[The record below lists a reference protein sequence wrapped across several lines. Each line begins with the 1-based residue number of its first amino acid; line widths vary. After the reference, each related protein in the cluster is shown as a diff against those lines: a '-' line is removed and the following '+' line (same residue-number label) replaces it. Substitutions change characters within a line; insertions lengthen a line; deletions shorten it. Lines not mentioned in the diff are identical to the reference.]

1 MDVLEALR
9 RGKRWVNYAPGAPFD
24 FLAGEHPVGEDQLAG
39 ELGRLHAAGF
49 RGLITNAVAFG
60 LEAAPRVA
68 KEIGFDHVVAKVWW
82 QDEDLLARE
91 RANLDAEI
99 GHVDAVCVGNEIMQK
114 GISDADRLVREVDAA
129 RERWGRPVTTGF
141 QPPDW
146 MQHPDLATTVGDFAF
161 LNAHP
166 WWAMHRNDPLA
177 AAAWVNEAYEL
188 VAATPGMPADRVLF
202 VQETSFPSGA
212 VTP

>member
-1 MDVLEALR
+1 
-9 RGKRWVNYAPGAPFD
+9 
-24 FLAGEHPVGEDQLAG
+24 
-39 ELGRLHAAGF
+39 
-49 RGLITNAVAFG
+49 
-60 LEAAPRVA
+60 
-68 KEIGFDHVVAKVWW
+68 VVAKVWW

-212 VTP
+212 VTPEATPGATPENQRRFFSALLETAVPFAWFVPVDLPMYRRASPVSGFGGLWDEDWRPKPVVEVLEAALADPAT